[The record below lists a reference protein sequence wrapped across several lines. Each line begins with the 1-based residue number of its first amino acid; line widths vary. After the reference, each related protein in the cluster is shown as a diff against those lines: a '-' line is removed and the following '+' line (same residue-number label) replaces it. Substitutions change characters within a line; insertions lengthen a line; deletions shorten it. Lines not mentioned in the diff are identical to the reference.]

1 LAADSPSPNPS
12 ILDLQIDIKAGN
24 TGNTFTLPAYG
35 PTLTKVL
42 ARYHNNADPGS
53 TGYYVQRNSDNLAY
67 YALAKYVTKKND
79 NIYPHLPI
87 VKYEIDGPPYLAPSN
102 LFPAISSGP
111 NGTNVFLN
119 TTRNLTDT
127 INTFDTNF
135 DDYPGCSDDADD
147 ADDVAIITVNITNF
161 APDDAYPVHYI
172 QNLTSWVTALK
183 G

>member
-1 LAADSPSPNPS
+1 LNLAADSPSPNPS
-12 ILDLQIDIKAGN
+12 IIDLQIDIKAG
-24 TGNTFTLPAYG
+24 TAGNTFTFPAYG

-87 VKYEIDGPPYLAPSN
+87 VKYEIDGPPYPPILN
-102 LFPAISSGP
+102 LFPAFSSGP

-119 TTRNLTDT
+119 TTDT
-127 INTFDTNF
+127 IETLDTNF
-135 DDYPGCSDDADD
+135 DDYPHCSDDADD
-147 ADDVAIITVNITNF
+147 AANLAITTVNITNF
-161 APDDAYPVHYI
+161 APDDAYPSSYI
-172 QNLTSWVTALK
+172 QNVSSWVTALK

>member
-1 LAADSPSPNPS
+1 LDLAADSPSPNPS

-24 TGNTFTLPAYG
+24 TGNTFTFPAYG
-35 PTLTKVL
+35 PALTKVL
-42 ARYHNNADPGS
+42 ARYHDNADPGS

-67 YALAKYVTKKND
+67 YALAKYVTKQND

-87 VKYEIDGPPYLAPSN
+87 VKYEIDGPPYPG
-102 LFPAISSGP
+102 LFPVISSGP

-119 TTRNLTDT
+119 TTTNLTDT
-127 INTFDTNF
+127 INTLDTNF

-161 APDDAYPVHYI
+161 APDDAYPANYI